1 MSEEDF
7 LILDDESD
15 ASTQAKPV
23 SSAATDSADSGGA
36 LPSSITQAPAKLLE
50 YIRSKINAAR
60 EKRAAKAAPVD
71 ELILDDGSLEDIA
84 PIAGA
89 ASDPEAILEPELVV
103 DGVERFEW
111 PLRGMDCP
119 DCAMKATRAVNRLPG
134 VDEVVVS
141 ATEGSVRIDLD
152 VARGRVSRVSSVLES
167 LGNGPE
173 VEWRLV
179 QGKTAGEVSR
189 RLGVDRKGLR
199 NALLDVPGVL
209 NVSLDDGRIEIQRV
223 PTDSIKVAEMT
234 DEGLRRLL
242 GDYTLGESKNDRLRP
257 DQVQLLGAVLTI
269 PLLAGVYV
277 IEQAE
282 MHWWVAAAVTGLG
295 VLFAGLPMFQ
305 AAIASIQNRVLGFQ
319 VLTSLAVL
327 GALYLKEWPEALVVT
342 GLVALAAHME
352 ESALV
357 RAREAMQGGLD
368 RLPRRAR
375 LVAGAG
381 AGSGAGSAGAKAG
394 DCGDEDCCD
403 DHGHSHDGHDHQDHE
418 NCDHDHDH
426 GHSHDGHDHGVH
438 TAENPCDDEWT
449 PVAAL
454 SEGDVVEVRSGEVVP
469 VDGTIVDGNGAIDR
483 APLTGE
489 PMPVSVNSGA
499 FVEAGLTLTR
509 GPIHVRAEATG
520 DDTRL
525 ADLIE
530 LVRRYREQPTRTQT
544 IIERFTAIWVPLVL
558 VGSAIY
564 GAATGDVVG
573 MLVLW
578 VVSCPCSLLLAAP
591 VPHATAL
598 STASA
603 SGLVARGGDV
613 IEAAAGIELA
623 LLDKTGTLTSGRPRL
638 VSIAV
643 AGDETEDSALRIAA
657 GIEQRSNHPYAAT
670 LIAASADRS
679 SAVTQVKDITDGE
692 AGVRGSMRGLP
703 VMLGRADWLMS
714 EGVEIPYEIDSALA
728 DSRHAGY
735 GASVLSID
743 GKAVAAFTFAHD
755 DAREGVHEMVEK
767 LQSQGISVEILSGDE
782 QASVEAFAKRLGIDP
797 AICRGNVDPEGKASW
812 VAERA
817 KHSRTLMAG
826 DGFNDSGALA
836 AADIGVA
843 VGSGEQV
850 NLDAADIL
858 IPGEDPRALA
868 NLIQLSKRTR
878 AVVNANIAV
887 SVGVTLLLIIT
898 ALAGI
903 NTSIA
908 AGIAIHEASVFLIIL
923 NGMFVAGS
931 GGRRIGVITDL
942 FRGLG
947 RDIREAFGVLFSSG
961 KGSPPSTA

>member
-1 MSEEDF
+1 MSPSLARAVIEDEF
-7 LILDDESD
+7 LILDDED
-15 ASTQAKPV
+15 ENPTQASPESANS
-23 SSAATDSADSGGA
+23 SSADKAAKSSAGIGPLGSALSNIQRMLGSGVSKIR
-36 LPSSITQAPAKLLE
+36 SSITG
-50 YIRSKINAAR
+50 AR

-71 ELILDDGSLEDIA
+71 QLVLDDESIEDDT
-84 PIAGA
+84 PMSGEN
-89 ASDPEAILEPELVV
+89 SDSADFMEAELVV
-103 DGVERFEW
+103 DGVEQFKW

-134 VDEVVVS
+134 VNEVVVS
-141 ATEGSVRIDLD
+141 ATEGSVRVDLD

-179 QGKTAGEVSR
+179 QGKTAGEVSH
-189 RLGVDRKGLR
+189 RLGIDRKGLR

-209 NVSLDDGRIEIQRV
+209 NASLDDGRIEIQRV
-223 PTDSIKVAEMT
+223 PTDSAKVSEMT
-234 DEGLRRLL
+234 EEGLRHLL
-242 GDYTLGESKNDRLRP
+242 GEYTLGESKNKRLRA
-257 DQVQLLGAVLTI
+257 DQVQLIGAVMTI
-269 PLLAGVYV
+269 PLLLAVFAIEVAGL
-277 IEQAE
+277 
-282 MHWWVAAAVTGLG
+282 HWWVAAAVTGLG
-295 VLFAGLPMFQ
+295 VLFTGMPMFQ
-305 AAIASIQNRVLGFQ
+305 AALASIQNRVLGFQ

-342 GLVALAAHME
+342 GLVALAGHLE
-352 ESALV
+352 DSALV
-357 RAREAMQGGLD
+357 RARQAMQGGLD

-375 LVAGAG
+375 LVAEGQNI
-381 AGSGAGSAGAKAG
+381 
-394 DCGDEDCCD
+394 D
-403 DHGHSHDGHDHQDHE
+403 
-418 NCDHDHDH
+418 
-426 GHSHDGHDHGVH
+426 
-438 TAENPCDDEWT
+438 NPCDDEWT

-454 SEGDVVEVRSGEVVP
+454 EIGDIVEVRSGEVVP
-469 VDGTIVDGNGAIDR
+469 VDGIVVDGSGAIDK

-489 PMPVSVNSGA
+489 PMPVSVSAGS
-499 FVEAGLTLTR
+499 FVEAGLTITR
-509 GPIHVRAEATG
+509 GPLHVKAEATG
-520 DDTRL
+520 QNTRL

-530 LVRRYREQPTRTQT
+530 LVRKYREQPTRTQT

-558 VGSAIY
+558 IGSAIY
-564 GAATGDVVG
+564 GAVTGDVVG

-598 STASA
+598 SSASA

-613 IEAAAGIELA
+613 IEAAASIQLA

-638 VSIAV
+638 IAIAV
-643 AGDETEDSALRIAA
+643 AGEETEDNALRIAA
-657 GIEQRSNHPYAAT
+657 GLEQRSNHPYAIT
-670 LIAASADRS
+670 IIEAAAERS
-679 SAVTQVKDITDGE
+679 KAITQITELEDGD

-714 EGVEIPYEIDSALA
+714 EGISIPYDIDSALA

-735 GASVLSID
+735 GASVLAID
-743 GKAVAAFTFAHD
+743 GQAVAAFTFSHD

-767 LQSQGISVEILSGDE
+767 LQQQGISVEILSGDE
-782 QASVEAFAKRLGIDP
+782 QASVEAFAQRLGIDP
-797 AICRGNVDPEGKASW
+797 DICRGNVNPEGKASW

-817 KHSRTLMAG
+817 KLSRTLMAG

-850 NLDAADIL
+850 NLDAADVL

-887 SVGVTLLLIIT
+887 SVSVTVLLIIT

-923 NGMFVAGS
+923 NGMFVAGA
-931 GGRRIGVITDL
+931 GGRRIGVLVDL
-942 FRGLG
+942 GKDLI

-961 KGSPPSTA
+961 EGSPPSTA